1 MRGGIWLVRYTYSYI
16 ARAMRALQ
24 SSSKTS
30 LRIDDEGLL
39 SMQFMMPGPRRQ
51 GRERSQAFIEFWV
64 SARLQPP
71 SFQRKEL
78 TSYKVPTSRRVMIF
92 CCCRIICSCSRL
104 HHVSIADL
112 QTFLLH
118 TLNASSVRKHSLW
131 PN

>member
-1 MRGGIWLVRYTYSYI
+1 MRVPRDGLVYVRPLQLLAFSSYSLLRRRTVLMRGGIWLVRYTYSYI

-64 SARLQPP
+64 SARL
-71 SFQRKEL
+71 
-78 TSYKVPTSRRVMIF
+78 
-92 CCCRIICSCSRL
+92 
-104 HHVSIADL
+104 
-112 QTFLLH
+112 
-118 TLNASSVRKHSLW
+118 
-131 PN
+131 